1 MAHALLLVA
10 LSEQGEDM
18 TIAFSAWHP
27 LVEAE
32 VAALPDSPGVFEVAT
47 LVRTVLFIGA
57 APESLVATLTRQLD
71 APGTLH
77 AHGGRLYFRCYATE
91 ESERDAE
98 RASAGLS
105 RAPWRGP
112 SARSDDSPG
121 SRNGARSAT

>member
-1 MAHALLLVA
+1 
-10 LSEQGEDM
+10 M

-32 VAALPDSPGVFEVAT
+32 VAALPDSPGVYEVAT

-77 AHGGRLYFRCYATE
+77 AHGGRLYFRCFATE
-91 ESERDAE
+91 ESERTQTDLLQAY
-98 RASAGLS
+98 RDLHGGALPPAQTT
-105 RAPWRGP
+105 
-112 SARSDDSPG
+112 SPPQP
-121 SRNGARSAT
+121 RPIRHLKAV